1 MHIVMMGCRGIPA
14 TYGGVERAVEEL
26 SIRLA
31 KQGHQVT
38 VLCRSHYTPRISEYE
53 NVHIVR
59 LPTIREKH
67 FEMILHTL
75 LSAIYV
81 SVRRYD
87 LVHIHS
93 VDPAIVTP
101 LVRLFHPVVATSHG
115 QAYRRDKWGKV
126 FRTLSRIAERV
137 FIATP
142 CKCTAVSKT
151 LCDHYARTYDKT
163 AAYIPNGVTVQEPS
177 GPEPIKQFGLDKDGY
192 ILFVGRLL
200 ATKGPKLLIDAYKK
214 VKPNLKLV
222 IVGGSSHTDKYE
234 KMLREEASPDVLFV
248 GYQFG
253 ECLKALYSNCRLFV
267 FPSSIE
273 GLPLVLLEALS
284 FQRPVLFSDIPENRE
299 IADGLGVSFK
309 SGSVDDLAE
318 KLKYVLSDANAFEP
332 LLPAIPAKLSHEY
345 NWDRVVRQ
353 YVKVYQDV
361 LAKYE
366 VSSVP
371 ACNAEKVAQV
381 SGLQN
386 RRFLRRP
393 LGRP

>member
-14 TYGGVERAVEEL
+14 TYGGVEKAVEEL
-26 SIRLA
+26 SVRLA
-31 KQGHQVT
+31 RKGHRVT
-38 VLCRSHYTPRISEYE
+38 VLCRSHYTPKMSEYE

-67 FEMILHTL
+67 IEMILHTL
-75 LSAIYV
+75 LSTLYV
-81 SVRRYD
+81 SVKSCD

-115 QAYRRDKWGKV
+115 QAYRRDKWGRI
-126 FRTLSRIAERV
+126 FRMFSRIAERV

-142 CKCTAVSKT
+142 SKCTAVSRT
-151 LCDHYARTYDKT
+151 LCDFYARRYNKT
-163 AAYIPNGVTVQEPS
+163 AQYVPNGVTPQEPV
-177 GPEPIKQFGLDKDGY
+177 GPEPIKQFGLDKDSY

-214 VKPNLKLV
+214 VRPNLKLV
-222 IVGGSSHTDKYE
+222 IVGGSSHTDTYE
-234 KMLREEASPDVLFV
+234 KMLRKEASEDILFL
-248 GYQFG
+248 GYQYD

-299 IADGLGVSFK
+299 IADGLGISFK
-309 SGSVDDLAE
+309 SGDVDDLAE
-318 KLKYVLSDANAFEP
+318 KLRYALSDANPFNT
-332 LLPAIPAKLSHEY
+332 LLPAIPERLSRDY
-345 NWDRVVRQ
+345 NWDRVVEQ
-353 YVKVYQDV
+353 YTKVYRDA
-361 LAKYE
+361 LAKCE
-366 VSSVP
+366 VSSVSI
-371 ACNAEKVAQV
+371 E
-381 SGLQN
+381 
-386 RRFLRRP
+386 
-393 LGRP
+393 